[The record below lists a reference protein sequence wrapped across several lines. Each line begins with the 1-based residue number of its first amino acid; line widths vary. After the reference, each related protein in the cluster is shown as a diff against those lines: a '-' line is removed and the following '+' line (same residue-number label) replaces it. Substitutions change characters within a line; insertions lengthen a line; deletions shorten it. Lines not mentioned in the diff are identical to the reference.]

1 MLMTLVHTSNSL
13 LYTYTHVKSIR
24 QEEYEE
30 RAQKKNTQRTA
41 EQTIAVCF
49 YTSTPKSKWMIL
61 SSLSFF
67 FIKLF
72 CNVFLRFS
80 VIVVAVFFLFTQT

>member
-30 RAQKKNTQRTA
+30 RAQKKHTTHSRADDRGLLLHFYA
-41 EQTIAVCF
+41 EKQ
-49 YTSTPKSKWMIL
+49 MND
-61 SSLSFF
+61 SLFSQFF
-67 FIKLF
+67 FH
-72 CNVFLRFS
+72 
-80 VIVVAVFFLFTQT
+80 